1 MANDF
6 YQHSG
11 HPGTRAPRSSAL
23 LRAEFAAIEDGFD
36 KLPDV
41 GTANLFSVSD
51 GSALVGKT
59 VAQAKVLLE
68 LENVTNTADADKP
81 ISTLTQAALDLKAPL
96 ASPALTGAP
105 TAPTQLA
112 TDNSTRLATTAYVK
126 NNLPLFA
133 NNTAL
138 TGAPTAPNA
147 DVTVYDQR
155 VVNMETAWAVVW
167 RLMEYYYFEGT
178 GTTNGWRRFRND
190 LCLQW
195 GTTIAPAAAGAEHG
209 TTFPVSFTAVPYA
222 VLCTGRTASST
233 SNSVWVTGA
242 FPSYFNARASIA
254 SQSYHWWAIG
264 PLG

>member
-96 ASPALTGAP
+96 ASPALTGNP
-105 TAPTQLA
+105 TAGTPVV

-126 NNLPLFA
+126 NNLT
-133 NNTAL
+133 NTAL
-138 TGAPTAPNA
+138 TGAPTAPDAN
-147 DVTVYDQR
+147 VTVYDQR
-155 VVNMETAWAVVW
+155 VANMATVEAMV
-167 RLMEYYYFEGT
+167 RHLMEASYFEGP
-178 GTTNGWRRFRND
+178 GTTNSWRRFRNN

-195 GTTIAPAAAGAEHG
+195 GTTLAPAAAGAEHG
-209 TTFPVSFTAVPYA
+209 TTFPISFTAAPYA
-222 VLCTGRTASST
+222 VLCTGRTT
-233 SNSVWVTGA
+233 SLTANSVWVTGA
-242 FPSYFNARASIA
+242 FASYFNARASLA

>member
-23 LRAEFAAIEDGFD
+23 LRAEFAAVEDGFD

-59 VAQAKVLLE
+59 AAQAKVILA

-105 TAPTQLA
+105 TAPTQLES
-112 TDNSTRLATTAYVK
+112 DNSTKIATTAYVTRK
-126 NNLPLFA
+126 LSSGSGYAWVAGVLIQWGSETCNA
-133 NNTAL
+133 TA
-138 TGAPTAPNA
+138 
-147 DVTVYDQR
+147 
-155 VVNMETAWAVVW
+155 ETAKS
-167 RLMEYYYFEGT
+167 
-178 GTTNGWRRFRND
+178 
-190 LCLQW
+190 
-195 GTTIAPAAAGAEHG
+195 HS
-209 TTFPVSFTAVPYA
+209 FPI
-222 VLCTGRTASST
+222 
-233 SNSVWVTGA
+233 A
-242 FPSYFNARASIA
+242 FPTNIVSLVATPMSSVIFDFRVYTPTTSGFNSIVSA
-254 SQSYHWWAIG
+254 GGGVLFKYIAIG
-264 PLG
+264 S